1 MPQEAVRDI
10 EWQQYAYAKAGVDE
24 KLESAAEEAAANYVA
39 DLLEGGQ
46 VLDEFIARQTSAG
59 NRNLLQK
66 IGDAIRNVYR
76 DVKAYLSGDEA
87 RAIRQSIRKLEAAL
101 DAAAEQAKEN
111 AKNGVTAEARE
122 ANKNAAQGGVKYST
136 KQEVLAL
143 PGVD

>member
-1 MPQEAVRDI
+1 MRDI